1 MIDPKTIIDTI
12 SDKKQV
18 LKNLL
23 DIIARNQK
31 QLEGCTKLRESIT
44 REEPNHSPANLA
56 RCLDVTLAVSA
67 KNSEDIMNIAQL
79 ILVYSQSRGFT
90 TDMCELANKLGHGE
104 AALRAMFK
112 AKIEGKY

>member
-23 DIIARNQK
+23 DMIGRNQK
-31 QLEGCTKLRESIT
+31 QLEGCMKLRESIT
-44 REEPNHSPANLA
+44 REDPNHSNANLA

-67 KNSEDIMNIAQL
+67 KNSEDILNLAQL
-79 ILVYSQSRGFT
+79 ILVYSQSSGFT
-90 TDMCELANKLGHGE
+90 TDMAEMANKMGHGQE
-104 AALRAMFK
+104 ALRAMFK
-112 AKIEGKY
+112 AKMEGR